1 MTPFTSWKRTFNAM
15 HQLSCIAT
23 KALFVYVASSFFFP
37 ILYGAEKNYIS
48 YIGHIPPRS
57 FFFYPIKHLTVFSTR
72 NISRDT

>member
-37 ILYGAEKNYIS
+37 ILCGAEKNYIS
-48 YIGHIPPRS
+48 YIGHIRG
-57 FFFYPIKHLTVFSTR
+57 
-72 NISRDT
+72 